1 MWYEIDSDYF
11 LSKNMEITIKSKYN
25 IWDLVYYRKE
35 YYSWDKLSYW
45 EKQFIAKFATLAD
58 LKKGYIYSIEAST
71 TWEISYRVIK
81 ELPKLKD
88 DCPRWADYVKE
99 KDLIWDLES
108 TRYMIV
114 QELMDF
120 FGDQKM
126 RELLST
132 NSIRDR
138 IALYLKS

>member
-1 MWYEIDSDYF
+1 
-11 LSKNMEITIKSKYN
+11 MEITIKSKYN

-58 LKKGYIYSIEAST
+58 LRKWYIYSIKADT
-71 TWEISYRVIK
+71 KWEVSYTIIEEHNR
-81 ELPKLKD
+81 LKD
-88 DCPRWADYVKE
+88 DYPRWSDRVEE
-99 KDLIWDLES
+99 KDLIWDLET

-120 FGDQKM
+120 FDDQKM